1 MAGSDKARAQVDQE
15 VDEAASHFNLIDQ
28 PISEVAEEGQLIIL
42 TSMRFHHHD
51 NPADE
56 HN

>member
-1 MAGSDKARAQVDQE
+1 MAGSDEARDQVDQE
-15 VDEAASHFNLIDQ
+15 VDWAASHFNLIDQ
-28 PISEVAEEGQLIIL
+28 PVSEVAEEWQLIIL
-42 TSMRFHHHD
+42 TSMRFDHHD